1 MEDIYRDIGKSKRED
16 GAHIVQLIS
25 GGDQITGTF
34 YGYPN
39 YNKFIYTL
47 YPADIDTATFY
58 EKHIVSM
65 RMVSRKGRAAR

>member
-39 YNKFIYTL
+39 YNKFIY
-47 YPADIDTATFY
+47 A
-58 EKHIVSM
+58 VSC
-65 RMVSRKGRAAR
+65 GY